1 MAKQEQRCKSGVMA
15 TAALAAAVEVAADV
29 LASYKMVSL
38 AALGLLRPMM
48 IIRLIIVI
56 RLRNV
61 MNSEVREPGLVRCCH
76 GDTPPECW

>member
-1 MAKQEQRCKSGVMA
+1 MA

-61 MNSEVREPGLVRCCH
+61 IIADEFRSP
-76 GDTPPECW
+76 